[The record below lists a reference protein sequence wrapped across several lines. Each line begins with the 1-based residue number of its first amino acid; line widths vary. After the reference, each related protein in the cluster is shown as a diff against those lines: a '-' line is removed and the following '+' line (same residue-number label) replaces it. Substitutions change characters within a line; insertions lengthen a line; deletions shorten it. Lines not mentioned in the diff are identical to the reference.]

1 MEKGTYTEKKLY
13 KKRTRVGIY
22 KEKKG
27 IIQNGER
34 GVIS

>member
-1 MEKGTYTEKKLY
+1 MEKGHIWKENYIKKS
-13 KKRTRVGIY
+13 KGIY

-27 IIQNGER
+27 TTWNGER